1 MTTLVEMFA
10 TLAPG
15 IFAGIGNM
23 VWCTAPVAR
32 TLARPIDGGRT
43 WRGRRLLGD
52 NKTWKGLAGMVV
64 LGMVC
69 TVVWGW
75 VCAAVPRLESAM
87 YFYRSHDNTLVYN
100 AVIGLA
106 IGAAYA
112 LCELPNSFAKRR
124 CGVMPG
130 SGQPTGWRLG
140 FVVLDQVDSV
150 IGMVAVVA
158 CVHRMSPGFF
168 ALYVLVGGLT
178 HVVLNLLLYAVRLR
192 RNPL

>member
-1 MTTLVEMFA
+1 MTWLAEMYA

-15 IFAGIGNM
+15 IFAGVLNM
-23 VWCTAPVAR
+23 VWCTLPVAAP
-32 TLARPIDGGRT
+32 LSRPIDGGRT

-75 VCAAVPRLESAM
+75 VCDALPRLEPLT
-87 YFYRSHDNTLVYN
+87 YFYRSHDNTLAYN
-100 AVIGLA
+100 VVVGLA

-112 LCELPNSFAKRR
+112 LFELPNSFLKRR
-124 CGVMPG
+124 RGVAPGRGPG
-130 SGQPTGWRLG
+130 SGWGAG
-140 FVVLDQVDSV
+140 FVVLDQIDSV
-150 IGMVAVVA
+150 VGMVLVVA
-158 CVHRMSPGFF
+158 CVYPMSLGFF
-168 ALYVLVGGLT
+168 GLYVLVGGVT
-178 HVVLNLLLYAVRLR
+178 HVALNLALFAARLR